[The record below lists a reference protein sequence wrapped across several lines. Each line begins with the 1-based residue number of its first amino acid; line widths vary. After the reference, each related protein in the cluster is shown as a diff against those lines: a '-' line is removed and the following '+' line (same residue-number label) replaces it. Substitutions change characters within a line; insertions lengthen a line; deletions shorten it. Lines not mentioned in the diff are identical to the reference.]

1 MEGRLEGKID
11 ILVVRLLINDESI
24 YFFKL
29 DSVSEDYKLNYKEM
43 LDLYG
48 NEEN

>member
-11 ILVVRLLINDESI
+11 ILAARPLINDESTH
-24 YFFKL
+24 FLKL
-29 DSVSEDYKLNYKEM
+29 DSVSEDHKLNHKEM
-43 LDLYG
+43 SDLYG